1 MYVQMSDTWDNYYF
15 RVSGKTIIIIINT
28 NIIITTIIFIPEY
41 GRGGL
46 PWWLGNEVSATQEK
60 QEMGVRSL
68 GWEDPLEKS
77 TATHSSI
84 LARKVPWTEK
94 PGKLL
99 YMGLQRIGHDWSNWA
114 SRHGRGRQVSLKAS
128 WPAGIFPAQPSP
140 KDVALGGMQVLISH
154 QLALSV
160 CKAHACSCQ
169 PHSPSNHYSPKS

>member
-68 GWEDPLEKS
+68 GREDPLEKS

-84 LARKVPWTEK
+84 LSWRILWTEES
-94 PGKLL
+94 GR
-99 YMGLQRIGHDWSNWA
+99 LQF
-114 SRHGRGRQVSLKAS
+114 HGVTQNRT
-128 WPAGIFPAQPSP
+128 W
-140 KDVALGGMQVLISH
+140 
-154 QLALSV
+154 LSDFHFHNTHTKQKTKQETKNESQIV
-160 CKAHACSCQ
+160 NTKSDKCQKQRCAHTHTRRTVQ
-169 PHSPSNHYSPKS
+169 RKEKKI